1 MLYLAG
7 NKLYIK
13 GDKGYREVGFQ
24 GVQTPNAGVQYT
36 ITPVGNYLSA
46 APQGS
51 IPCSVEELMAQR
63 AVNGHLLMEV
73 TSPKPSRP
81 TKSKED

>member
-13 GDKGYREVGFQ
+13 CDKGYQEVGFQ
-24 GVQTPNAGVQYT
+24 AVQTPNTGVEYT

-51 IPCSVEELMAQR
+51 IPCSVEELMAQL
-63 AVNGHLLMEV
+63 AVNGRLLIEA
-73 TSPKPSRP
+73 TPPRSNRTTKP
-81 TKSKED
+81 KED

>member
-13 GDKGYREVGFQ
+13 CDKGYQEVSFQ
-24 GVQTPNAGVQYT
+24 GVQTPNTGVRYT

-51 IPCSVEELMAQR
+51 IPCSVGELMAQR
-63 AVNGHLLMEV
+63 AVNEYLLMEV
-73 TSPKPSRP
+73 ASPKPSRS

>member
-36 ITPVGNYLSA
+36 ITPVGNYLSEV
-46 APQGS
+46 PQGS
-51 IPCSVEELMAQR
+51 IPCSVEELMAQL
-63 AVNGHLLMEV
+63 AVNGRLLMGA
-73 TSPKPSRP
+73 TSPRSNRTTKP
-81 TKSKED
+81 KED

>member
-13 GDKGYREVGFQ
+13 GDKGFREVSFR
-24 GVQTPNAGVQYT
+24 GVCTSEGVEYV

-46 APQGS
+46 APRS
-51 IPCSVEELMAQR
+51 LIPCSVEELMAQR

-73 TSPKPSRP
+73 ASLKPSRS

>member
-24 GVQTPNAGVQYT
+24 GVQTPNAGVKYA

-46 APQGS
+46 APQGA
-51 IPCSVEELMAQR
+51 IPCSVEELMAQL
-63 AVNGHLLMEV
+63 AVNGRLLMEAAP
-73 TSPKPSRP
+73 PKPSRS
-81 TKSKED
+81 TKPKED